1 MRRTLIEA
9 ALLVLLVPLLSLPQ
23 PPPAPAPSPPPA
35 PEGGEVQ
42 AVIGEVNAFY
52 AAYWKAWDNH
62 DANAIGAALA
72 DDFQN
77 LAPGPPAG
85 GVGPQGVVQS
95 DKTHALADIRRFF
108 EAVGNRNA
116 IWTRSLLAAVPSSP
130 TEAMVAVRNDFAL
143 ADVAR
148 ETELTLEVVRKGA
161 DGRWRLVRKWSE
173 HRAF

>member
-23 PPPAPAPSPPPA
+23 PPPAPAPAPPTA
-35 PEGGEVQ
+35 PEGEEVQ

-85 GVGPQGVVQS
+85 GAGPQGVVQS
-95 DKTHALADIRRFF
+95 DKTH
-108 EAVGNRNA
+108 
-116 IWTRSLLAAVPSSP
+116 
-130 TEAMVAVRNDFAL
+130 AL

-173 HRAF
+173 RRAF